1 VNSSLYIGATGMKSL
16 SDGMNVVSNNIANL
30 STIGYKQ
37 QNILFSDV
45 FYAQQGSIGDSWGA
59 QQDSYVALGQV
70 GQGVQVDSILTR
82 YTQGSLEPTN
92 TVTDMA
98 ISGKG
103 FFQVTSDEGD
113 AFYTR
118 AGDFRPDNAGVWR
131 TPAGMAL
138 MGYKYNDDGTKGGLQ
153 PVTVAT
159 SAKMAPK
166 ATTAVDMRLNLGQS
180 TDHSVSAANPYFSM
194 LEQYD
199 ASSSPP
205 LSSSNYGYSQSV
217 TMYDADGT
225 AHSATIYFDGA
236 PSSSSG
242 TTVEYLVSSDADG
255 NGGTAQALMAGTLS
269 FGNNG
274 EITGMSAYTPS
285 TEGSTD
291 LADWNAATLSADG
304 KPQMTVNGSPV
315 TLNLG
320 ITATGGWQNSP
331 GNAASVGTDASA
343 LASMGTAYT
352 KATNA
357 TTNYTTSSPVARVS
371 TQDGYP
377 EGSLSNI
384 SITAD
389 GTVVG
394 KYSNNQSANLWQIP
408 VCRFTSEDGLRRE
421 GNNLFS
427 ATDDAGAMEMG
438 TAGTENYGKINAYNI
453 ENSNVD
459 MASEMVNMI
468 VTQRGFQS
476 NSKVVTTADQMLQKA
491 MELKRS

>member
-1 VNSSLYIGATGMKSL
+1 MKSL
-16 SDGMNVVSNNIANL
+16 SDGMNVISNNIANI

-37 QNILFSDV
+37 QSIQFSDV
-45 FYAQQGSIGDSWGA
+45 FYAQQGNIGDWWGA
-59 QQDSYVALGQV
+59 QQDSYVAPGQV

-82 YTQGSLEPTN
+82 YTQGALESSN
-92 TVTDMA
+92 TVTDLA
-98 ISGKG
+98 LSGKG
-103 FFQVTSDEGD
+103 FFQVTDDDGK

-118 AGDFRPDNAGVWR
+118 AGDFRPDNTGVLR

-153 PVTVAT
+153 AVTIDAA
-159 SAKMAPK
+159 AKMAPK
-166 ATTAVDMRLNLGQS
+166 ATTSVDMRLNLGHPADNTSSS
-180 TDHSVSAANPYFSM
+180 TNPYFTL

-199 ASSSPP
+199 ATKTPP
-205 LSSSNYGYSQSV
+205 LSSSSYAYSQNV

-225 AHSATIYFDGA
+225 ARSATVYFDGA
-236 PSSSSG
+236 PAGATGS
-242 TTVEYLVSSDADG
+242 TVEYLVAADADTD
-255 NGGTAQALMAGTLS
+255 GGTSQALMAGTLS
-269 FGNNG
+269 FDNSGA
-274 EITGMSAYTPS
+274 ITGMSAYTPS

-291 LADWNAATLSADG
+291 LTEWNAATLSEDG
-304 KPQMTVNGSPV
+304 KPQMTVNGSTV

-331 GNAASVGTDASA
+331 GNAASVGTDATA

-352 KATNA
+352 KTTDA
-357 TTNYTTSSPVARVS
+357 TTNYSVTSPVTRVS

-377 EGSLSNI
+377 EGSLNGI
-384 SITAD
+384 SIGTD

-394 KYSNNQSANLWQIP
+394 KYSNNQSADLWQIP

-427 ATDDAGAMEMG
+427 ATEDSGAMEMG